1 MKQEKDYTNDISE
14 IRSIMER
21 SSRFMS
27 LSGLGAILAGIYALG
42 GVLIAHQTYG
52 FNPTKISGGIPDST
66 IIILAAIVL
75 ILSVSSVMLLSYRKA
90 RANGEKVVWHAS
102 SQRLFFNLAIPLAA
116 GGVFVLILFSKDLAG
131 LTPAV
136 TLLFYGVAMFNASK
150 HTYPEVKSMGI
161 LLMIIGLLN
170 AYFIELGLLWWAI
183 GFGGINM
190 AYGIYIHFK
199 Y

>member
-1 MKQEKDYTNDISE
+1 MKQEKDYTQDISE
-14 IRSIMER
+14 IRSMMER

-42 GVLIAHQTYG
+42 GVFIAYQLYG
-52 FNPTKISGGIPDST
+52 FNPTTLSGGIPDT
-66 IIILAAIVL
+66 NILVLAALVL
-75 ILSVSSVMLLSYRKA
+75 CLAIGSVLLLSYRKA
-90 RANGEKVVWHAS
+90 RANGDKVVWHAS
-102 SQRLFFNLAIPLAA
+102 SQRLFVNLAIPLVI
-116 GGVFVLILFSKDLAG
+116 GGLFVLILFTKNLAG
-131 LTPAV
+131 LAPTV
-136 TLLFYGVAMFNASK
+136 TLLFYGVAMYSASK
-150 HTYPEVKSMGI
+150 YTYPEVKSMGI
-161 LLMIIGLLN
+161 LLMLTGLLN